1 MMIRTE
7 FAVGASPDDAWAAI
21 RDVGNVHTRLARG
34 FVTDCR
40 LDGDVRTVT
49 FVNGMVV
56 DELVVS
62 VDDAARRVAYS
73 ARGGLTR
80 HHHASFEVADGDGG
94 ETRIIWTTD
103 VLPDDAGAG
112 IAAMV
117 DAGVQAITH
126 TLAG

>member
-7 FAVGASPDDAWAAI
+7 FPVAASPDDAWAAI

-49 FVNGMVV
+49 FANGTVV
-56 DELVVS
+56 DELIVS

-73 ARGGLTR
+73 ARGGQAQ
-80 HHHASFEVADGDGG
+80 HHHASLEVLDADGAGA
-94 ETRIIWTTD
+94 RLLWTTD
-103 VLPDDAGAG
+103 VLPDGVGAG

-117 DAGVQAITH
+117 EAGSQAIAATVS
-126 TLAG
+126 G

>member
-7 FAVGASPDDAWAAI
+7 FTVGATVDEAWSAL

-49 FVNGMVV
+49 FANGMVV
-56 DELVVS
+56 DELIVS
-62 VDDAARRVAYS
+62 VDDDVRRVAYS
-73 ARGGLTR
+73 ARGELTR
-80 HHHASFEVADGDGG
+80 HHHASFEVLDGDDG
-94 ETRIIWTTD
+94 TRILWTTD
-103 VLPDDAGAG
+103 VLPDEAAAG

-117 DAGVQAITH
+117 DAGTEAIIK